1 MHRQWRGDRFQPTP
15 AVGSG
20 EPGLREGNSS
30 GDGTRF
36 RPVST
41 MLTPDERMRIDAAG
55 IGWIR
60 AYHRDSLE
68 DLRRDLQSDRSC
80 AVILSTAMC
89 QGMSVANMAKVVR
102 EFPRVPT
109 VALLSHLDRST
120 VRTVLSLGQ
129 CGIRTLI
136 DVREPNGWRELRTVL
151 LNERTST
158 VHRMAMSRLALDLDC
173 ATTGALRFFDA
184 LFDIAGHTPT
194 IRELARQL
202 ELVPGTLMSRFF
214 RARLPAPKQYLTL
227 ARLVHAARLFE
238 NPGVSITGVSN
249 QLEYSS
255 PQSFSRHVRVVLDM
269 TPLQFRTRYDGDGML
284 DLFRERLVLRYRE
297 EWRQFDPLLEAPRP
311 LRVRRRRRD
320 GRVASAGSGDA
331 ASVAAV
337 LGGGDAGED
346 LTGPCERHD

>member
-1 MHRQWRGDRFQPTP
+1 MHRDWRGVGSQRAP
-15 AVGSG
+15 AVGKGESG
-20 EPGLREGNSS
+20 LHEGESS
-30 GDGTRF
+30 GDGMRF

-55 IGWIR
+55 MGWIR
-60 AYHRDSLE
+60 AYHRDSLD

-89 QGMSVANMAKVVR
+89 QGISVASMAKVVR

-158 VHRMAMSRLALDLDC
+158 VHRMAMSRLALDLDR
-173 ATTGALRFFDA
+173 ATSGAQRFFEA

-202 ELVPGTLMSRFF
+202 GVVPGTLMSRFF

-238 NPGVSITGVSN
+238 NPGISITSVSH

-255 PQSFSRHVRVVLDM
+255 PQSFSRHVRAVLDI

-311 LRVRRRRRD
+311 LRARRRRRG
-320 GRVASAGSGDA
+320 GREA
-331 ASVAAV
+331 ASRTADGSV
-337 LGGGDAGED
+337 LRGGGDAGED
-346 LTGPCERHD
+346 LAGPCQRHD